1 MKISSRQICFIMIAY
16 TAATKLLMY
25 PTLLSMASGNDLLFS
40 ALIDFFIG
48 TAVIWSISFLCSRTD
63 KTFFEL
69 IKGTLGEVTARI
81 VFGFFAA
88 FFLLS
93 TLLPIFEQVGYIHN
107 IFYDTVPSLGVFLP
121 FFVFTVYA
129 ATKKFTNIGRCA
141 DICLPIFAVSIL
153 FIFITAFSDVQWDNL
168 MPILKTPALDIFR
181 GAANTAYTFAE
192 PCWLLMFMGHFKY
205 KKGDAAKI
213 TLSYALGAATVLLFL
228 AMFYGIYGAVA
239 PSRTYA
245 IARTSLF
252 FPAIEVIGRMDLLVL
267 FVLEIVMLF
276 ALVLN
281 IQLAVYALVKCT
293 GYENR
298 MLLSFSVNGAL
309 LAITIFCNSFYNNI
323 NELFYNWMWIMYIVF
338 VVALPVIAW
347 LFKRRTA

>member
-1 MKISSRQICFIMIAY
+1 MIAY

-25 PTLLSMASGNDLLFS
+25 PTLLSMASGNDFLLS

-129 ATKKFTNIGRCA
+129 AAKKFTNIGRCA

-168 MPILKTPALDIFR
+168 MPILKTPTLDIFR

-205 KKGDAAKI
+205 RKGDAAKI
-213 TLSYALGAATVLLFL
+213 TLSYAAGALTVLFFL
-228 AMFYGIYGAVA
+228 AIFQGIYGGIAS
-239 PSRTYA
+239 SRTFA
-245 IARTSLF
+245 IARTLLF
-252 FPAIEVIGRMDLLVL
+252 FSAIESIGRIDLLIL
-267 FVLEIVMLF
+267 FVLEVVLLF
-276 ALVLN
+276 SLVLN
-281 IQLAVYALVKCT
+281 IQLGVHSAAKCMGTDKLAVVSLVINALFALTVLIFDKYYGAIYELFT
-293 GYENR
+293 GWFWIPSIIFV
-298 MLLSFSVNGAL
+298 LAIPL
-309 LAITIFCNSFYNNI
+309 LAWT
-323 NELFYNWMWIMYIVF
+323 L
-338 VVALPVIAW
+338 
-347 LFKRRTA
+347 KRRKNEKKAE